1 MNEEEVNTMANE
13 LVEELIVFNK
23 IKMNVKNIWATKLID
38 FFLSE
43 KQDYNLYQHS
53 KVMKKI
59 PKVSA
64 DGIQALLELIKQQNN
79 QMETKMIA
87 QHTEAQVDYSGIW
100 NKSNEKAK
108 ECFYDTF
115 DSKDIPSSTKW
126 ISREYFRDLGWDQ
139 KKITKVL
146 GNQW

>member
-1 MNEEEVNTMANE
+1 MTEEEVNTMANE

-59 PKVSA
+59 PKVPA

-87 QHTEAQVDYSGIW
+87 QHTEAQIDYADIW
-100 NKSNEKAK
+100 DKSNEKAK

-115 DSKDIPSSTKW
+115 DPKDIPPSTKW
-126 ISREYFRDLGWDQ
+126 FSREYFRDLGWTQ
-139 KKITKVL
+139 KQITKVM
-146 GNQW
+146 GYPW

>member
-1 MNEEEVNTMANE
+1 MTEEEVNVIANE
-13 LVEELIVFNK
+13 IVEELIVFNK

-43 KQDYNLYQHS
+43 KQDYNLFQHS

-59 PKVSA
+59 PKIPA

-79 QMETKMIA
+79 QMETKLIS
-87 QHTEAQVDYSGIW
+87 QHSDVQIDYAGIW
-100 NKSNEKAK
+100 DKSNDKAK

-115 DSKDIPSSTKW
+115 NAKDIPMATKW
-126 ISREYFRDLGWDQ
+126 ISREYFKDLGWTQ
-139 KKITKVL
+139 KQITKVM
-146 GNQW
+146 GNPW

>member
-1 MNEEEVNTMANE
+1 MNEEEVNAVANE

-43 KQDYNLYQHS
+43 KQDYNLFQHS

-59 PKVSA
+59 PKIPA
-64 DGIQALLELIKQQNN
+64 DGIQALLELIRQQDN
-79 QMETKMIA
+79 QMETKLLTT
-87 QHTEAQVDYSGIW
+87 HTDVQIDYSGIW

-115 DSKDIPSSTKW
+115 NSKEIPSSTKW
-126 ISREYFRDLGWDQ
+126 ISREYFKELGWTQ
-139 KKITKVL
+139 KQITKVI
-146 GNQW
+146 GDPW